1 MGERLMPPSLRC
13 CFATLVCTWFL
24 SGIAL
29 ADGYLTSVGEG
40 EDKIPVVVVKGTPY
54 EMGRRQ
60 GELVKADAVQ
70 FIDAFMK
77 CVQTA
82 DPKRFSDANLTAAW
96 KTISKYTDPRFQEEM
111 KGMAEGTGVP
121 LDLLQRAHMV
131 PVIGDFSCS
140 AIAAW
145 GTATKNGHLYQT
157 RNLDWDMHVTAQEHP
172 CIVVYIPDQG
182 IPHVNIT
189 FAGSIG
195 CNTGMNAA
203 GIVLS
208 EMGDT
213 PAADYPFNLEGTH
226 FTTLFRTVLYDADG
240 LDTAVGLFKSAQR
253 IKKYH
258 YVVGDGKNR
267 QAVKMLAHAPN
278 LVIWKDNDPK
288 DELAPRVHKDFVYQ
302 DEGRGA
308 FAPLQ
313 KNFGRITEK
322 DMIDVACKIP
332 IKGGNILDVVYD
344 ATALEFW
351 VAYAEKDVE
360 AYKRPFVHVKLKDY
374 LDKK

>member
-1 MGERLMPPSLRC
+1 MPTPNRLWIALI
-13 CFATLVCTWFL
+13 ATLICSPPF
-24 SGIAL
+24 SGTVRAE
-29 ADGYLTSVGEG
+29 GYLTSVGSG

-54 EMGRRQ
+54 EMGRRL
-60 GELVKADAVQ
+60 GELVKEDANK
-70 FIDAFMK
+70 FINIFMK
-77 CVQTA
+77 SVQTA
-82 DPKRFSDANLTAAW
+82 EPQRFSDANLSAAW
-96 KTISKYTDPRFQEEM
+96 KTISKYTDPRFQEEL
-111 KGMAEGTGVP
+111 KGLSEGAGIP

-131 PVIGDFSCS
+131 PAIGDFSCS
-140 AIAAW
+140 SIAAW

-157 RNLDWDMHVTAQEHP
+157 RNLDWDMHVSAQNYP

-195 CNTGMNAA
+195 SNTGMNAQ

-208 EMGDT
+208 EMGDS
-213 PAADYPFNLEGTH
+213 PASDYPFNLEGTH
-226 FTTLFRTVLYDADG
+226 FTTLFRSVLYDADG
-240 LDTAVGLFKSAQR
+240 LDAAVDLFKNSHR

-258 YVVGDGKNR
+258 FVVGDGKNLR
-267 QAVKMLAHAPN
+267 AVKMLAHAPN
-278 LVIWKDNDPK
+278 LVIWKDNDPQ
-288 DELAPRVHKDFVYQ
+288 DELAPKVHKDFVYQ

-308 FAPLQ
+308 FAPML
-313 KNFGRITEK
+313 KNFGKITEK

-374 LDKK
+374 LEKK

>member
-1 MGERLMPPSLRC
+1 MPAALRL
-13 CFATLVCTWFL
+13 W
-24 SGIAL
+24 IAL
-29 ADGYLTSVGEG
+29 SAMLMSSLVLTGTALAEGYLTSVGSG

-54 EMGRRQ
+54 EMGRRL
-60 GELVKADAVQ
+60 GELVKEDATK
-70 FIDAFMK
+70 FINIFMK
-77 CVQTA
+77 TVQTA
-82 DPKRFSDANLTAAW
+82 EPQRFSDANLTAAW
-96 KTISKYTDPRFQEEM
+96 KTISKYTDLRFQEEM
-111 KGMAEGTGVP
+111 KGMSEGSGIP
-121 LDLLQRAHMV
+121 LDLIQRAHMV

-157 RNLDWDMHVTAQEHP
+157 RNLDWDMHVSAQEYP
-172 CIVVYIPDQG
+172 CIVVYVPDQG

-189 FAGSIG
+189 FAGSLG

-208 EMGDT
+208 EMGDS
-213 PAADYPFNLEGTH
+213 PASDYPFNLEGTH
-226 FTTLFRTVLYDADG
+226 FTTLFRSVLYDADG
-240 LDTAVGLFKSAQR
+240 LDAAVHLFKSAHR

-258 YVVGDGKNR
+258 YVVGDGKNLR
-267 QAVKMLAHAPN
+267 AVKMVAHAPN
-278 LVIWKDNDPK
+278 LVIWKDNDAQ
-288 DELAPRVHKDFVYQ
+288 DELAPKVHKDLVYQ

-308 FAPLQ
+308 FAPML
-313 KNFGRITEK
+313 KNFGKITEK
-322 DMIDVACKIP
+322 EMIDVACKIP

-374 LDKK
+374 LEKK